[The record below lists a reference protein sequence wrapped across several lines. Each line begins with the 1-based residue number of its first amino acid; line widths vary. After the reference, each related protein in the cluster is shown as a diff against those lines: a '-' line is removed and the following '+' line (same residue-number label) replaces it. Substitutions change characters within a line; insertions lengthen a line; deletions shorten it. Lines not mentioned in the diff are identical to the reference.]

1 MIFRHMSKYSRDPL
15 APMAGAF
22 KALASPQRLRIL
34 AALAGDCETPS
45 CDGPAASASGARRR
59 VGEIAASLDLAP
71 STVSHHLRA
80 LREAGLMR
88 VEKRGRTIE
97 CWVCRDAIG
106 NLGRFLAASGAPT
119 AGRRR

>member
-1 MIFRHMSKYSRDPL
+1 MSKYSRDPL
-15 APMAGAF
+15 EPVAEAF
-22 KALASPQRLRIL
+22 KALGSPQRLRIL
-34 AALAGDCETPS
+34 AALGGDCCTPS
-45 CDGPAASASGARRR
+45 CDGPAASPHGVHRR

-71 STVSHHLRA
+71 STVSHHLKA

-106 NLGRFLAASGAPT
+106 TIARFLAESGEPAPGK
-119 AGRRR
+119 GR

>member
-1 MIFRHMSKYSRDPL
+1 MSNYSRDPL
-15 APMAGAF
+15 VPMAGAF
-22 KALASPQRLRIL
+22 RALGSPQRLRIL
-34 AALAGDCETPS
+34 AALAGDCGTPS

-71 STVSHHLRA
+71 STVSHHLKA

-106 NLGRFLAASGAPT
+106 TVARFLAASGEPAG
-119 AGRRR
+119 GRRR

>member
-1 MIFRHMSKYSRDPL
+1 MSKYSRDPL

-22 KALASPQRLRIL
+22 RALGSPQRLRIL
-34 AALAGDCETPS
+34 AALAGDCDTPS

-71 STVSHHLRA
+71 STVSHHLKA

-88 VEKRGRTIE
+88 VERRGRTIE

-106 NLGRFLAASGAPT
+106 KVARFLAESGEP
-119 AGRRR
+119 AGGREQ